1 MRHAAS
7 EGSTGLDWDWL
18 PKKEL
23 RKPIVALSALV
34 VVATCSTV
42 RASME
47 FAANEEDPTPVTD
60 RTDNLPQPAV
70 PGDSI
75 DTSTD
80 TDQSSSDRVV
90 VDGASRVGVCNIW
103 QEQGFIGRGFV
114 CPDTSTQI
122 NPDVQPLADSDVQ
135 PLADSDVQPLADS
148 DVQPLADSDF
158 QTAGGSNPDTQ
169 VLVDVDSINQST
181 TA

>member
-135 PLADSDVQPLADS
+135 PLADSD
-148 DVQPLADSDF
+148 F

-169 VLVDVDSINQST
+169 ALVDVYSINQST

>member
-1 MRHAAS
+1 MGILKSDQPVGRHAAAKRHEVPS
-7 EGSTGLDWDWL
+7 WL
-18 PKKEL
+18 PDKKFG
-23 RKPIVALSALV
+23 KTIVGLSALAV
-34 VVATCSTV
+34 TMTCFTV

-47 FAANEEDPTPVTD
+47 FAANEEEDPTSVTD

-90 VDGASRVGVCNIW
+90 VDGAFYESTCQIW
-103 QEQGFIGRGFV
+103 RESGQAGKFV
-114 CPDTSTQI
+114 CVSPDRTF
-122 NPDVQPLADSDVQ
+122 NPGVQPV
-135 PLADSDVQPLADS
+135 
-148 DVQPLADSDF
+148 
-158 QTAGGSNPDTQ
+158 GGANPDTQ
-169 VLVDVDSINQST
+169 FHVNIDSANQST

>member
-135 PLADSDVQPLADS
+135 PLADSD
-148 DVQPLADSDF
+148 F

-169 VLVDVDSINQST
+169 VLVGVDSINQST

>member
-122 NPDVQPLADSDVQ
+122 NPDIQ

>member
-1 MRHAAS
+1 MGILKSDQPVGRHAAAKRHEVPS
-7 EGSTGLDWDWL
+7 WL
-18 PKKEL
+18 PDKKFG
-23 RKPIVALSALV
+23 KTIVGLSALAV
-34 VVATCSTV
+34 TMTCFTV

-47 FAANEEDPTPVTD
+47 FAANEEEDPTSVTD

-90 VDGASRVGVCNIW
+90 VDGAFYESTCQIW
-103 QEQGFIGRGFV
+103 RESGQAGKFV
-114 CPDTSTQI
+114 CA
-122 NPDVQPLADSDVQ
+122 NPNRTFNPGVQPV
-135 PLADSDVQPLADS
+135 
-148 DVQPLADSDF
+148 
-158 QTAGGSNPDTQ
+158 GGANPDTKFH
-169 VLVDVDSINQST
+169 VNIDSADQST

>member
-23 RKPIVALSALV
+23 RKPIVVLSALV
-34 VVATCSTV
+34 VAATCSTV
-42 RASME
+42 HESMDLATHGE
-47 FAANEEDPTPVTD
+47 KDPTPVTD

-90 VDGASRVGVCNIW
+90 VKGAFYYTTCQIW
-103 QEQGFIGRGFV
+103 EESGQAGKFV
-114 CPDTSTQI
+114 CVSPDRII
-122 NPDVQPLADSDVQ
+122 NPGVQPV
-135 PLADSDVQPLADS
+135 
-148 DVQPLADSDF
+148 
-158 QTAGGSNPDTQ
+158 GGANPDTQ
-169 VLVDVDSINQST
+169 VYVNIDSADQST

>member
-75 DTSTD
+75 DTGTN
-80 TDQSSSDRVV
+80 SSADVIE

-103 QEQGFIGRGFV
+103 QEQGLIGRGFV

-122 NPDVQPLADSDVQ
+122 NPDVQPLANLDV
-135 PLADSDVQPLADS
+135 
-148 DVQPLADSDF
+148 
-158 QTAGGSNPDTQ
+158 QTAGGSNPDAQAYLT
-169 VLVDVDSINQST
+169 VDSADQST

>member
-23 RKPIVALSALV
+23 RKPIVALFALV

-90 VDGASRVGVCNIW
+90 VDGAFYESTCQIW
-103 QEQGFIGRGFV
+103 RESGQAGKFV
-114 CPDTSTQI
+114 CASPDRII
-122 NPDVQPLADSDVQ
+122 NPGVQPV
-135 PLADSDVQPLADS
+135 
-148 DVQPLADSDF
+148 
-158 QTAGGSNPDTQ
+158 GGANPDTQ
-169 VLVDVDSINQST
+169 VYVNIDSADQST
-181 TA
+181 IA

>member
-1 MRHAAS
+1 MGILEFGRPAMRHAAS

-23 RKPIVALSALV
+23 RKPIGALSALV
-34 VVATCSTV
+34 VAATCSTV

-47 FAANEEDPTPVTD
+47 LAANEEGDPTTVTD
-60 RTDNLPQPAV
+60 QIDDLPQPAV

-75 DTSTD
+75 GTGAN
-80 TDQSSSDRVV
+80 SSADGIE

-122 NPDVQPLADSDVQ
+122 NPDVQPLADSD
-135 PLADSDVQPLADS
+135 
-148 DVQPLADSDF
+148 F

-169 VLVDVDSINQST
+169 VLVDVDSIDQST

>member
-23 RKPIVALSALV
+23 RKPIGALSALV

-47 FAANEEDPTPVTD
+47 LATNEEGDSTTVTD
-60 RTDNLPQPAV
+60 QIDDLPQPAV

-75 DTSTD
+75 DTGTGA
-80 TDQSSSDRVV
+80 DQSSDRVV

-114 CPDTSTQI
+114 CPDTGTQI
-122 NPDVQPLADSDVQ
+122 NPDVQPLAN
-135 PLADSDVQPLADS
+135 
-148 DVQPLADSDF
+148 SDF

-169 VLVDVDSINQST
+169 VFVDVDSIDQST

>member
-1 MRHAAS
+1 MGILEFGRPAMRHAAS

-23 RKPIVALSALV
+23 RKPIGALSAIV

-47 FAANEEDPTPVTD
+47 FAANEEEDPTPVTD
-60 RTDNLPQPAV
+60 RTDNLPQSAV

-75 DTSTD
+75 DTDTG
-80 TDQSSSDRVV
+80 TDQSSDRVV

-103 QEQGFIGRGFV
+103 QEQGLIGRGFV

-122 NPDVQPLADSDVQ
+122 NPDVQPLADSD
-135 PLADSDVQPLADS
+135 
-148 DVQPLADSDF
+148 F

-169 VLVDVDSINQST
+169 VLVDIDSINQST

>member
-7 EGSTGLDWDWL
+7 EGSTGLDWGWL

-23 RKPIVALSALV
+23 RKPIGALSALV
-34 VVATCSTV
+34 VAATCSTV
-42 RASME
+42 HESMDLATHGE
-47 FAANEEDPTPVTD
+47 KDPTPVTD

-90 VDGASRVGVCNIW
+90 VDGAFYESTCQIW
-103 QEQGFIGRGFV
+103 RESGQAGKFV
-114 CPDTSTQI
+114 CA
-122 NPDVQPLADSDVQ
+122 NPNRTFNPGVQPVGGANPGTQFYVNIDSAD
-135 PLADSDVQPLADS
+135 
-148 DVQPLADSDF
+148 
-158 QTAGGSNPDTQ
+158 
-169 VLVDVDSINQST
+169 QST

>member
-80 TDQSSSDRVV
+80 QSSDKEV
-90 VDGASRVGVCNIW
+90 VDGAFYYTTCQIW
-103 QEQGFIGRGFV
+103 QGLGQDGNFV
-114 CPDTSTQI
+114 CASPNRII
-122 NPDVQPLADSDVQ
+122 NPGVQPVGGANLDTRVYVNIDSAD
-135 PLADSDVQPLADS
+135 
-148 DVQPLADSDF
+148 
-158 QTAGGSNPDTQ
+158 
-169 VLVDVDSINQST
+169 QST

>member
-60 RTDNLPQPAV
+60 KTDNLPQPAV

-135 PLADSDVQPLADS
+135 PLADSD
-148 DVQPLADSDF
+148 F

>member
-1 MRHAAS
+1 MGILKSDQPVGRHAAAKRHEVPS
-7 EGSTGLDWDWL
+7 WL
-18 PKKEL
+18 PDKKFG
-23 RKPIVALSALV
+23 KTIVGLSALAV
-34 VVATCSTV
+34 TMTCFTV

-47 FAANEEDPTPVTD
+47 FAANEEEDPTPVTD

-90 VDGASRVGVCNIW
+90 VDGAFYESTCQIW
-103 QEQGFIGRGFV
+103 RESGQAGKFA
-114 CPDTSTQI
+114 CA
-122 NPDVQPLADSDVQ
+122 NPNRTFNPGVQPV
-135 PLADSDVQPLADS
+135 
-148 DVQPLADSDF
+148 
-158 QTAGGSNPDTQ
+158 GGANPDTQ
-169 VLVDVDSINQST
+169 FHVNIDSANQST

>member
-135 PLADSDVQPLADS
+135 PLSDSDVQPLS
-148 DVQPLADSDF
+148 DSDF

>member
-23 RKPIVALSALV
+23 RKPIVVLSALV
-34 VVATCSTV
+34 VAATCSTV
-42 RASME
+42 HESMDLATHGE
-47 FAANEEDPTPVTD
+47 KDPTPVTD

-80 TDQSSSDRVV
+80 ADQSSSDRVV
-90 VDGASRVGVCNIW
+90 VDGAFYESTCQIW
-103 QEQGFIGRGFV
+103 RESGQAGEFV
-114 CPDTSTQI
+114 CA
-122 NPDVQPLADSDVQ
+122 NPNRTFNLGVQPV
-135 PLADSDVQPLADS
+135 
-148 DVQPLADSDF
+148 
-158 QTAGGSNPDTQ
+158 GGANPDTQ
-169 VLVDVDSINQST
+169 VYVNIDSADQST

>member
-135 PLADSDVQPLADS
+135 PLADSD
-148 DVQPLADSDF
+148 F
-158 QTAGGSNPDTQ
+158 QTAGCSNPDTQ

>member
-34 VVATCSTV
+34 VAVTCSTV

-47 FAANEEDPTPVTD
+47 FAEHGKKDPTPVIDGTD
-60 RTDNLPQPAV
+60 DLPQPAV
-70 PGDSI
+70 SGDSI
-75 DTSTD
+75 DTG
-80 TDQSSSDRVV
+80 TDQSSDRVV
-90 VDGASRVGVCNIW
+90 VDGAFYESTCQIW
-103 QEQGFIGRGFV
+103 RESGQAGKFV
-114 CPDTSTQI
+114 CA
-122 NPDVQPLADSDVQ
+122 NPNRTFNPGVQPVGGANPNTQFHVNTDSAD
-135 PLADSDVQPLADS
+135 
-148 DVQPLADSDF
+148 
-158 QTAGGSNPDTQ
+158 
-169 VLVDVDSINQST
+169 QST

>member
-1 MRHAAS
+1 MGILKSDQPVGRHAAAKRHEVPS
-7 EGSTGLDWDWL
+7 WL
-18 PKKEL
+18 PDKKFG
-23 RKPIVALSALV
+23 KTIVGLSALAV
-34 VVATCSTV
+34 TMTCFTV
-42 RASME
+42 RTSVNLATHGE
-47 FAANEEDPTPVTD
+47 KDPTPVTD

-75 DTSTD
+75 DTDTG
-80 TDQSSSDRVV
+80 TDQSSDRVV

-103 QEQGFIGRGFV
+103 QEQGLIGRGFV

-122 NPDVQPLADSDVQ
+122 NPDVQPLADSD
-135 PLADSDVQPLADS
+135 
-148 DVQPLADSDF
+148 F

-169 VLVDVDSINQST
+169 VLVDIDSINQSA

>member
-1 MRHAAS
+1 MGILKSDQPVGRHAAAKRHEAPS
-7 EGSTGLDWDWL
+7 WL
-18 PKKEL
+18 PDKKFG
-23 RKPIVALSALV
+23 KTIVGLSALAV
-34 VVATCSTV
+34 TMTCFTV

-47 FAANEEDPTPVTD
+47 FAANEEEDPTPVTD

-90 VDGASRVGVCNIW
+90 VDGAFYESTCQIW
-103 QEQGFIGRGFV
+103 RESGQAGKFV
-114 CPDTSTQI
+114 CANLNRTF
-122 NPDVQPLADSDVQ
+122 NPGFQPVGGANPNTRFHVNIDSAD
-135 PLADSDVQPLADS
+135 
-148 DVQPLADSDF
+148 
-158 QTAGGSNPDTQ
+158 
-169 VLVDVDSINQST
+169 QST

>member
-7 EGSTGLDWDWL
+7 ERSTGLDWDWL

-34 VVATCSTV
+34 VAATCSTV
-42 RASME
+42 HESVDLATHGE
-47 FAANEEDPTPVTD
+47 KDPTPVTD

-70 PGDSI
+70 PGDSVG
-75 DTSTD
+75 TVAN
-80 TDQSSSDRVV
+80 SSADGTV

-103 QEQGFIGRGFV
+103 QEQGLIGRGFV

-122 NPDVQPLADSDVQ
+122 NPDVQPLANLDV
-135 PLADSDVQPLADS
+135 
-148 DVQPLADSDF
+148 
-158 QTAGGSNPDTQ
+158 QTAGGSNPDAQAYIT
-169 VLVDVDSINQST
+169 VDSADQST